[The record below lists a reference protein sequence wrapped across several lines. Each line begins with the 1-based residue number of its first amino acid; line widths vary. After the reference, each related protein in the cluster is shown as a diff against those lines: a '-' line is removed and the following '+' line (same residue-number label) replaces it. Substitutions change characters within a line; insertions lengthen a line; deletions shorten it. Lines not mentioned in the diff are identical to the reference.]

1 MSQRSP
7 LRIYFKRL
15 LAAGLL
21 VGALEL
27 IARFA
32 QRAPDPPAP
41 AGAQIDRVDP
51 ASLRASTSFLWT
63 PEAGFDLTPGDP
75 SRLRIAVIGD
85 GLTRSP
91 EVPVGAHWPDL
102 LARVIDRAVG
112 FPAIDLRV
120 FAAPGYSAAQGE
132 AVLGRVLES
141 FQPNVVVFQ
150 LGNGNEAEFAI
161 GDRRD
166 EEWLAR
172 PKPGTLLAH
181 SALARLVMPWFD
193 DALRK
198 RGTPP
203 GSVRQDR
210 SEFEVC
216 VARMIARTREYGA
229 IAALM
234 EPVVSIS
241 FESRSANADILEVY
255 RLATAKVA
263 GLYGVPF
270 VNLRDAMGLDAN
282 AFLATR
288 EGWSERGHRVAA
300 RQVFRTLASDPA
312 LLLTLRRWLAQ
323 APNDPRRQAIAGA
336 FAVLHAMY
344 DGTLATSPS
353 QSALEPLVAARR
365 TDPTLADAIAPLLA
379 LVRWNG
385 AELETVPPLIESL
398 ALEKPSA
405 RTTCIHAAALV
416 LTGRGEEARTRL
428 SAVETED
435 PRLAALVQLVRGISL
450 FSSDAPEAAASFQRA
465 IDLDP
470 GLGIPELWLA
480 KLRVLNGDPDSGR
493 IAYAM
498 ARRMLVSHT
507 GTWNGFALSRSED
520 NGSIDASLRDE
531 PTLFGRDQRES
542 FGRLLFLRDIESVV
556 EANDEFLLLD
566 RHLVLRRVAPDS
578 PSASDTA
585 EIERRAESLPDDRL
599 VALAIAALLGSDLE
613 LAHRFGER
621 ALEKRATP
629 QAHRAC
635 AIIEFERHEPQK
647 VIAHIGAIERW
658 SDDARLTML
667 MARSER
673 EIGNPDRARAIL
685 EEARKRWP
693 TRKDVETLLA
703 ELDAAESG

>member
-1 MSQRSP
+1 MSPRSP
-7 LRIYFKRL
+7 LRNFFTRL
-15 LAAGLL
+15 LGAG
-21 VGALEL
+21 VFIGALEL
-27 IARFA
+27 VARIVN
-32 QRAPDPPAP
+32 RAPEPPAP
-41 AGAQIDRVDP
+41 AGAQVDRVELG
-51 ASLRASTSFLWT
+51 SLRESTSFLWT
-63 PEAGFDLTPGDP
+63 PTAGFDLTPGDP
-75 SRLRIAVIGD
+75 NRLRIAVVGD

-91 EVPVGAHWPDL
+91 EVAVGAHWPDL
-102 LARVIDRAVG
+102 LARVIDRAIG
-112 FPAIDLRV
+112 FEAIELRV
-120 FAAPGYSAAQGE
+120 FAAPGYTAAQGE

-150 LGNGNEAEFAI
+150 FGNGNEAEFAI
-161 GDRRD
+161 GGRRD

-181 SALARLVMPWFD
+181 SALARVVMPWFD
-193 DALRK
+193 DAVRK
-198 RGTPP
+198 RVTLP

-210 SEFEVC
+210 GEFEVC
-216 VARMIARTREYGA
+216 VARMIARAREYGA
-229 IAALM
+229 ITALM

-255 RLATAKVA
+255 RLAAAKVA
-263 GLYGVPF
+263 GLYGVPY
-270 VNLRDAMGLDAN
+270 VNLRDAMGVDAN

-312 LLLTLRRWLAQ
+312 LLLTLRRWLEQ
-323 APNDPRRQAIAGA
+323 SKNDAHRQMIAGA
-336 FAVLHAMY
+336 FALLHAMY
-344 DGTLATSPS
+344 DGTLATSPL
-353 QSALEPLVAARR
+353 QSALEPLAAARR
-365 TDPTLADAIAPLLA
+365 SEPTLTDAIAALLA

-385 AELETVPPLIESL
+385 TDLETVPTLLESL
-398 ALEKPSA
+398 ELEKPSP
-405 RTTCIHAAALV
+405 RTTCIQAAALV

-428 SAVETED
+428 SALATAD
-435 PRLAALVQLVRGISL
+435 PRQAALVQLVRGISL
-450 FSSDAPEAAASFQRA
+450 FSSDAAEAAASFQQS

-470 GLGIPELWLA
+470 GLGLAELWLA

-507 GTWNGFALSRSED
+507 GTWNGFAISRAED
-520 NGSIDASLRDE
+520 NGSIESSLRDE
-531 PTLFGRDQRES
+531 PTLFGRDQRDS
-542 FGRLLFLRDIESVV
+542 LGRLLFLRDIESVF

-566 RHLVLRRVAPDS
+566 RHLVLRRVAPNS
-578 PSASDTA
+578 PNASDTA
-585 EIERRAESLPDDRL
+585 ELERRAETLTDDRL

-613 LAHRFGER
+613 LAHRFAER

-635 AIIEFERHEPQK
+635 AIIEFERHEPRK

-658 SDDARLTML
+658 TEDARMTML

-673 EIGNPDRARAIL
+673 ELGNPERARAIL
-685 EEARKRWP
+685 EDARTRWP
-693 TRKDVETLLA
+693 TRTDVQALLA
-703 ELDAAESG
+703 ELDAADSG